1 MLKHAHLSTNSY
13 VNSMP
18 IKKSAKKYMRVT
30 DRKTARNI
38 KVKKSFRSAIKSTLA
53 LVKEGKTD
61 EAKRSYIAAQKA
73 LDKAAKVGVIKPNAA
88 ARKKSRLV
96 KKIKSSV
103 QAKA

>member
-1 MLKHAHLSTNSY
+1 
-13 VNSMP
+13 
-18 IKKSAKKYMRVT
+18 MRVT

-38 KVKKSFRSAIKSTLA
+38 KVKKSFRAAIKSTLA

-61 EAKRSYIAAQKA
+61 EAKKSYIAAQKA

-96 KKIKSSV
+96 KKIKTSA